1 MKLTLDKSLSLVAL
15 GVIGVLQ
22 SAQAAPVYQISNLDD
37 LMSEA
42 DAAPK
47 GTLPDTLYGYGMAVN
62 NNAELVGTSKGK
74 RKLSSTDVENGV
86 INIEDGLT
94 DAEKITYSINEAIVA
109 NNFTFTAGANASEG
123 AWLPTFESINGA
135 TNPSDTSVVNSVDT
149 IFYAINDAGVKGGV
163 MTAPQKTLPY
173 TGSSTTQEFWYYRDY
188 EERGFIQT
196 QDGTEIALLPPFT
209 QYIKGDN
216 VAEIGGVSGVGAI
229 NASNLVTG
237 YVGTDITQ
245 TAKDRIDN
253 CYDSG
258 ATIPVDI
265 CIQDDQFP
273 DSNNYRYV
281 QYQTRAYVWQLNSDN
296 SVEGT
301 LLSLGLTPDEG
312 STSIYT
318 SQGLGL
324 NQEGT
329 VAGRSHVYRNGDT
342 DNLRLDASYWVKNS
356 EGNYVYNAVPMT
368 DDDEYSIAYDI
379 NDNGILVGSYN
390 RYIEGYRRDKF
401 FYFDT
406 KSADAKVITPNDF
419 TTALSDLASTPNDIN
434 NKSQV
439 VGSIE
444 TSYARDGK
452 PRPQAGFLFDKE
464 AEEFSNLNDLMTCE
478 SKGFIQSGTDGNG
491 YPTWERNK
499 VSVSDGSGKALS
511 YNSDF
516 LVVEGKSINEAGD
529 ITGTVFVRK
538 PVYQRDTSGNLILDD
553 NNQPLFELNGNGEPV
568 TAYLPRMVVMHANG
582 ASVTDEWKLQ
592 NNCTDKVDE
601 VDYERSGAGVLAWLF
616 ALPLVWLRRRKLKIA

>member
-1 MKLTLDKSLSLVAL
+1 MKLSLDKSLSLVAL

-22 SAQAAPVYQISNLDD
+22 GVQAAPVYQISNLDD

-42 DAAPK
+42 DGTPK
-47 GTLPDTLYGYGMAVN
+47 GTLPGTLYGYGMAVN

-94 DAEKITYSINEAIVA
+94 DAEKITYSINEAIIA
-109 NNFTFTAGANASEG
+109 NNFTFTAGANAPEG
-123 AWLPTFESINGA
+123 AWLPTFESINGT

-149 IFYAINDAGVKGGV
+149 IFYAINDAGIKGGA

-188 EERGFIQT
+188 EERGFVQT
-196 QDGTEIALLPPFT
+196 QDGTQIAIVPSYT
-209 QYIKGDN
+209 QYIKGEN
-216 VAEIGGVSGVGAI
+216 VAKLGGVSGVSAI
-229 NASNLVTG
+229 NDSNLVVG
-237 YVGTDITQ
+237 YEGTDISQ

-253 CYDSG
+253 CFASG

-265 CIQDDQFP
+265 CIQDEQFP
-273 DSNNYRYV
+273 DTNNFRYV

-296 SVEGT
+296 TYSATE
-301 LLSLGLTPDEG
+301 LALGLTPDVG
-312 STSIYT
+312 STNVYT
-318 SQGLGL
+318 AQGLGV
-324 NQEGT
+324 NKDGT

-342 DNLRLDASYWVKNS
+342 SNLRLDASYWVKGS
-356 EGNYVYNAVPMT
+356 DGSYGYNAVPMT
-368 DDDEYSIAYDI
+368 DDDEYSIAFDI
-379 NDNGILVGSYN
+379 NDNGILIGSYN

-401 FYFDT
+401 FYYDT
-406 KSADAKVITPNDF
+406 KAADAKVITPNDF
-419 TTALSDLASTPNDIN
+419 TSTLSDLASIPNDIN
-434 NKSQV
+434 NKFQV

-452 PRPQAGFLFDKE
+452 PRPQAGFLFDKD

-478 SKGFIQSGTDGNG
+478 SKGFVQSGTDGSG
-491 YPTWERNK
+491 YPIWERNK

-538 PVYQRDTSGNLILDD
+538 PVYQRDTNGNLILDS

-568 TAYLPRMVVMHANG
+568 TAYLPRMVLMQANG
-582 ASVTDEWKLQ
+582 ATVTDEWKLQ
-592 NNCTDKVDE
+592 NNCTDKVTE
-601 VDYERSGAGVLAWLF
+601 VPYERSGAGMLAWLF
-616 ALPLVWLRRRKLKIA
+616 ALPLVFWRRRKLAA